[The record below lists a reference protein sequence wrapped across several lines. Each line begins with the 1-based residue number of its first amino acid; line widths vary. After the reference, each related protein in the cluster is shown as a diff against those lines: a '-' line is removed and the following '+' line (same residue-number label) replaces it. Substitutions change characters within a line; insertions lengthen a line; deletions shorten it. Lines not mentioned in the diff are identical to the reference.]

1 MSPLSPSLALYVHL
15 APSLGLFRGGTYDP
29 KTETPNLNGKV
40 AIVTGGNGGVGRE
53 STRHL
58 VTYGAKVY
66 IAARSKS
73 RIQEAID
80 DLRQSGAFKNGGS
93 AHPLL
98 VDFSLLKDV
107 KRAAEEFLNKEKRLD
122 ILYYTSEGLQA
133 TFAVNAF
140 APWLFIN
147 TLLPL
152 LKKTAEE
159 PGSDVRIV
167 AVGSGTI
174 SMPPPIT
181 KLSTIEDL
189 YLTEGSGPIAATSR
203 YGTSKLCHVLLIKE
217 LQSRLDSTST
227 RITCLNADPAVVATA
242 GAAESIAWVPTS
254 PLRGIAWR
262 ILKSFL
268 YSPDDGA
275 ASSKF
280 ATSSKRVSEDREMW
294 KGAYVLSPVEV
305 IQLEGQMN
313 DSELAGKFWRLA
325 ERVCEEVLRDGQLA
339 GQPVSKTVH
348 VMLGFSS
355 SNPYDPKT
363 DTPNLSGK
371 VAIVTGGNAG
381 VGRESARHLVRY
393 GAKVYIAA
401 RNEGRIAEAI
411 DDFRESGAFANGGSA
426 HMLLVDF
433 SSLRDVKQ
441 AAEEFSSNEERLDIL
456 RKSAIHAA
464 NILVSL
470 KRYWISFAALVDDVG
485 MLPHRTMDYT
495 DEGLQTIFAVNAFGT
510 FLFIKILLQLLKKTA
525 EKPNSDVGSGS
536 IDLPPKIAK
545 LEAIDDLYLT
555 QGNSPVAAM
564 KRYGM
569 SKLCHLFIV
578 HELQSRLDET
588 STPIM
593 CLSADPGVVRTP
605 GVLSNLPGIPAPF
618 RQILTLFVKLTF
630 QTPDQGATSSKFT
643 TTAEQVTEEREK
655 WKRAYVV
662 PPATVRKL
670 KGQPTDAEMARKF
683 WALAERVCEEV
694 LTEGK
699 LEGQPVGVTL

>member
-1 MSPLSPSLALYVHL
+1 MLPLSPSLALYVHL
-15 APSLGLFRGGTYDP
+15 APSLGLFRGGAYDP

-66 IAARSKS
+66 IAARSES

-80 DLRQSGAFKNGGS
+80 DLRQSGAFKNGG
-93 AHPLL
+93 
-98 VDFSLLKDV
+98 
-107 KRAAEEFLNKEKRLD
+107 N
-122 ILYYTSEGLQA
+122 YTSEGLQV

-147 TLLPL
+147 ILLPL

-189 YLTEGSGPIAATSR
+189 YLTEGSGPIAATTR

-262 ILKSFL
+262 MLKSFL

-280 ATSSKRVSEDREMW
+280 AASSKRVSEDREMW

-325 ERVCEEVLRDGQLA
+325 ERVCEEVLREGQLA
-339 GQPVSKTVH
+339 GQPVSKT
-348 VMLGFSS
+348 F
-355 SNPYDPKT
+355 
-363 DTPNLSGK
+363 
-371 VAIVTGGNAG
+371 
-381 VGRESARHLVRY
+381 
-393 GAKVYIAA
+393 
-401 RNEGRIAEAI
+401 
-411 DDFRESGAFANGGSA
+411 
-426 HMLLVDF
+426 
-433 SSLRDVKQ
+433 
-441 AAEEFSSNEERLDIL
+441 
-456 RKSAIHAA
+456 
-464 NILVSL
+464 
-470 KRYWISFAALVDDVG
+470 
-485 MLPHRTMDYT
+485 
-495 DEGLQTIFAVNAFGT
+495 
-510 FLFIKILLQLLKKTA
+510 
-525 EKPNSDVGSGS
+525 
-536 IDLPPKIAK
+536 
-545 LEAIDDLYLT
+545 
-555 QGNSPVAAM
+555 
-564 KRYGM
+564 
-569 SKLCHLFIV
+569 
-578 HELQSRLDET
+578 
-588 STPIM
+588 
-593 CLSADPGVVRTP
+593 
-605 GVLSNLPGIPAPF
+605 
-618 RQILTLFVKLTF
+618 
-630 QTPDQGATSSKFT
+630 
-643 TTAEQVTEEREK
+643 
-655 WKRAYVV
+655 
-662 PPATVRKL
+662 
-670 KGQPTDAEMARKF
+670 
-683 WALAERVCEEV
+683 
-694 LTEGK
+694 
-699 LEGQPVGVTL
+699 